1 MEFFKGKG
9 QKGNNPAKVDSRNRT
24 LRRVSLFS
32 AIIFIASLLVFN
44 LLFDSLLGSK
54 LKWDWSF
61 GKMYSIGD
69 VTRTLLA
76 GMDKNVQI
84 TGLYEKGTDGNLA
97 KIERVLEDYVQYS
110 NGKIEV
116 RYVDMDADPNIVKDL
131 DPSGIKQFSAGT
143 YVVKNMETKRL
154 KIVTQ
159 EDLFQIDTEAYY
171 NTGAVNIIGLTAES
185 GFSGAIKY
193 VTALVTPTVY
203 SLQGHGEEDLA
214 AYTRISTILQ
224 EYNSVDLDK
233 TMNLSVNPVIPEN
246 CELIL
251 IMNPQKDVTADE
263 QRVILDYLKKGGDMM
278 VVTEYNTVSFP
289 KLNEILAEYNIQ
301 ISDSRIRE
309 NDTAYQY
316 NQKPYNFFAESPVSS
331 LSTTSFNQLLTINA
345 RGINVLA
352 NAKTWVLPEVILQTS
367 AGAVSETNGD
377 PTKASAPAVT
387 TVGVISENTGWMSS
401 NVAESSKVVV
411 LGSKDM
417 LSDAILLYTNS
428 YNQNLFY
435 FSINWV
441 TDIQNTNLFITEKT
455 LPSYVLQKGTQ
466 TSYIF
471 ASATALGIIPGALLV
486 VGLIVYRRRKN
497 L

>member
-32 AIIFIASLLVFN
+32 AVIFIASLLVFN

-69 VTRTLLA
+69 VTRSLLA

-84 TGLYEKGTDGNLA
+84 TGLYEKGADSNLA

-143 YVVKNMETKRL
+143 FVVKNMETKRL

-246 CELIL
+246 
-251 IMNPQKDVTADE
+251 
-263 QRVILDYLKKGGDMM
+263 
-278 VVTEYNTVSFP
+278 
-289 KLNEILAEYNIQ
+289 
-301 ISDSRIRE
+301 
-309 NDTAYQY
+309 
-316 NQKPYNFFAESPVSS
+316 
-331 LSTTSFNQLLTINA
+331 
-345 RGINVLA
+345 
-352 NAKTWVLPEVILQTS
+352 
-367 AGAVSETNGD
+367 
-377 PTKASAPAVT
+377 
-387 TVGVISENTGWMSS
+387 
-401 NVAESSKVVV
+401 
-411 LGSKDM
+411 
-417 LSDAILLYTNS
+417 
-428 YNQNLFY
+428 
-435 FSINWV
+435 
-441 TDIQNTNLFITEKT
+441 
-455 LPSYVLQKGTQ
+455 
-466 TSYIF
+466 
-471 ASATALGIIPGALLV
+471 
-486 VGLIVYRRRKN
+486 
-497 L
+497 